1 MLRARRGVGPSA
13 SFAHIC
19 RPYLRCPRQCTPL
32 RSFATETNSDDPSN
46 PPKAPKD
53 NHEDSLD
60 QLDSQ
65 SAELRAR
72 IKKLQKEAE
81 GLNIMRKAALKKKQR
96 TSKPIKADKSAP
108 ENSAVAGVGPDDN
121 FNEALD
127 VVRRVYGVDK
137 PSKPWKKKGPQPRD
151 SNEEKAPGPNNAG
164 EAIKGS
170 DTDAT
175 KSWSIAQQAGMW
187 TSLRER
193 LQQQQ
198 TSEPSNDPEEDPV
211 NTLLDQDL
219 QIFSRDLEAEAPG
232 QDESGAV
239 QESRIEQIIAEHR
252 DTRETDAATA
262 SPASTKKAKKAKKTS
277 SHPVQTIQPDALK
290 LKPVEK
296 DLAKEVPKLAYNL
309 DKVLFNPGVYQL
321 QDKRSRTYNFDPY
334 LGSIMP
340 VQEFDFNALKE
351 YVTSSKDSRL
361 RDLSAKHSKKYCGS
375 TSSMTAMLS
384 HFHFLLSAWR
394 KPNFEQLSR
403 SFKVEFESFT
413 VLTRGPAAAFAR
425 YKDGVYAIDA
435 DKEFDS
441 ANILSMLG
449 KSMEKLLTLPK
460 EDFEKYRRTKSHELS
475 EEEKNADEA
484 FHYTTMGDF
493 MMRSQLDAYD
503 PRLPGTGMFDLKTRA
518 VVSIRMDVEGYE
530 KGVGYEIRNRFGTWE
545 SFEREYYDMIRAA
558 FLKYSLQVRMG
569 RMDGIFVAFHN
580 TQRIFGFQYVSIEE
594 MDLALHGTSRRK
606 LGDDEFKTSVKLL
619 NEVLNRASER
629 FPKQSLR
636 LHIETRPTNPPLTYF
651 FAEPV
656 TEEQIQRTQETGK
669 ASVEK
674 FEKQILGITR
684 DEIQEEKAMSLRD
697 ELVAQ
702 VEAEQQDLEN
712 LQEPEPV
719 EDHQRQRSWD
729 EMMAK
734 VDHMVENDASGLQ
747 NVREAIEQ
755 ALEQSG
761 LLAGKSETERNA
773 YLNEL
778 VEALSE
784 ELEDSKEVKEPE
796 DALEKEPTE
805 EEEVDQISQSIS
817 DVKPS
822 PEAEAAVEDGTK
834 EEDVSAEMVGDAVG
848 GSALSSNDFNF
859 ADASLKDLILKVTQG
874 VDNKASNL
882 RTFERVLSELA
893 QDQNETSIEADETGT
908 ADVDAIPTEDIEFPE
923 ADKSSSTKESVSGK
937 EEEPQTSDR
946 IFGAYVTVRNK
957 LGDKVVERIDY
968 RDPKW
973 EDDWTVEYTV
983 TELPPQRAQTI
994 LAQLKNRRRRAL
1006 KSDPEDRTKTWH
1018 QIWRGS
1024 LPTRTAA
1031 GQRYRKQL
1039 TKQEKGKK
1047 VKVAWTLHR
1056 LSPKVLPSHQHVK
1069 KDQDTKLQSERSQ
1082 VKEDQEKKDQDE

>member
-13 SFAHIC
+13 SFAHVC
-19 RPYLRCPRQCTPL
+19 RPYPRCPRQCTLL
-32 RSFATETNSDDPSN
+32 RSFATETNSDGPSTPPQ
-46 PPKAPKD
+46 PPKT
-53 NHEDSLD
+53 DS
-60 QLDSQ
+60 
-65 SAELRAR
+65 E
-72 IKKLQKEAE
+72 
-81 GLNIMRKAALKKKQR
+81 AALKHITTHAKELKARITRLHQEAKELNDQKAKLRKKNLEER
-96 TSKPIKADKSAP
+96 MTSKPIKAGKSEA
-108 ENSAVAGVGPDDN
+108 ENSSVAEAGSDDK
-121 FNEALD
+121 FDEALD
-127 VVRRVYGVDK
+127 VVRRVYGFEK
-137 PSKPWKKKGPQPRD
+137 PSKKSRKTKKGPKPSD
-151 SNEEKAPGPNNAG
+151 SNKATNEATNEAKVPGPDIAG
-164 EAIKGS
+164 VVTKEGG
-170 DTDAT
+170 TDAN
-175 KSWSIAQQAGMW
+175 KSWPIAQQAGMW

-198 TSEPSNDPEEDPV
+198 AAEPSNNQEDSAT
-211 NTLLDQDL
+211 TLLDQDQ
-219 QIFSRDLEAEAPG
+219 QIFSQEAEPFE

-239 QESRIEQIIAEHR
+239 QESDIEQAIMEQR
-252 DTRETDAATA
+252 DTRETDAAQPST
-262 SPASTKKAKKAKKTS
+262 ASTKKSKKPKKKP
-277 SHPVQTIQPDALK
+277 SHPVQTIDPATLR

-296 DLAKEVPKLAYNL
+296 GLAKDVPKLAYNL

-321 QDKRSRTYNFDPY
+321 HDERSRTYNFDPY

-351 YVTSSKDSRL
+351 YVTSSKDNRL
-361 RDLSAKHSKKYCGS
+361 RDLSAKHQKKYCGS
-375 TSSMTAMLS
+375 TSSMTAMLA

-403 SFKVEFESFT
+403 SFKVEFETFT

-460 EDFEKYRRTKSHELS
+460 HDFEKYRRTKSHELT

-493 MMRSQLDAYD
+493 MMRSQLDAFD

-530 KGVGYEIRNRFGTWE
+530 KGVGYEIRNRFGTWD

-580 TQRIFGFQYVSIEE
+580 TQRIFGFQYVSLEE
-594 MDLALHGTSRRK
+594 MDLALHGTSNRRI
-606 LGDDEFKTSVKLL
+606 GNEEFKTSVKLL
-619 NEVLNRASER
+619 NEVLNKATER

-656 TEEQIQRTQETGK
+656 TEEQIQKTQETGK

-684 DEIQEEKAMSLRD
+684 QEIQEEKEMSMKDQLI
-697 ELVAQ
+697 AQ
-702 VEAEQQDLEN
+702 VEAEEQDPERP
-712 LQEPEPV
+712 QEPAPV
-719 EDHQRQRSWD
+719 EDPQRQRSWD

-747 NVREAIEQ
+747 SVREAIEE

-761 LLAGKSETERNA
+761 LLAGKSEMERNA

-784 ELEDSKEVKEPE
+784 ELEDTS
-796 DALEKEPTE
+796 EKEPAAE
-805 EEEVDQISQSIS
+805 ETVDQISQS
-817 DVKPS
+817 S
-822 PEAEAAVEDGTK
+822 PDAKLSSEAEAAVENGAK
-834 EEDVSAEMVGDAVG
+834 EGDLSAEMVGDAVG
-848 GSALSSNDFNF
+848 GSTVSSTDFNF

-893 QDQNETSIEADETGT
+893 QDQDETSTDADETGT
-908 ADVDAIPTEDIEFPE
+908 ADVGAE
-923 ADKSSSTKESVSGK
+923 ADEPSSTKEPVPGK
-937 EEEPQTSDR
+937 EKTPDVSSQ
-946 IFGAYVTVRNK
+946 IFGAYITVRNRV
-957 LGDKVVERIDY
+957 DDEVVERVES
-968 RDPKW
+968 RDLGK
-973 EDDWTVEYTV
+973 DNNWTVEYTI
-983 TELPPQRAQTI
+983 TELPDERAKTI
-994 LAQLKNRRRRAL
+994 LNQVKNRRAKAL

-1018 QIWRGS
+1018 RIWKGN

-1031 GQRYRKQL
+1031 GQRFRKQL
-1039 TKQEKGKK
+1039 TKEERGKR
-1047 VKVAWTLHR
+1047 VKVAWTMHK
-1056 LSPKVLPSHQHVK
+1056 LSPKVLPSHKHQNKDWDKKFQGK
-1069 KDQDTKLQSERSQ
+1069 KD
-1082 VKEDQEKKDQDE
+1082 